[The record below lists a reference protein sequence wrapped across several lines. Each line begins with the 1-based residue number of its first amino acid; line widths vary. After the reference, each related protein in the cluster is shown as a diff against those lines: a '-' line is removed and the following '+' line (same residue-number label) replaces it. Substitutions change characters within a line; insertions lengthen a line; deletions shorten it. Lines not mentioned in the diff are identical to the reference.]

1 MVQVKNE
8 GPVAGDEVIQLYL
21 RHVQASVVTPRWEL
35 QAFKRLTLAPGE
47 KQEVEFTL
55 RPRQMAVV
63 DETGAFRLEPGE
75 IRLYVGGRQPDA
87 RSYALAGTE
96 VLETGLILSGETLIL
111 EN

>member
-1 MVQVKNE
+1 
-8 GPVAGDEVIQLYL
+8 
-21 RHVQASVVTPRWEL
+21 
-35 QAFKRLTLAPGE
+35 
-47 KQEVEFTL
+47 
-55 RPRQMAVV
+55 MAVV